1 MNRVKKHRDIFII
14 IFLIFLLIFQ
24 SRNLWLSFDRKPES
38 RNAVNDVSEI
48 LDEILMP
55 QRIISNFGNRNH
67 YISTNVLDFWK
78 DYGNDI
84 SKILQEINTKNLE
97 AISLKDY
104 LNLQDKESIIF
115 KFNSPLSGSIFV
127 NFLGDDYGE
136 NNVNISVD
144 SIYISKDGEIY
155 LTGVGNYYKI
165 LDHKVEFS
173 IDDMLADGEK
183 SGIKAI
189 NFYEAYGIEKD
200 IYIPVASYTSVQ
212 KVSYTSGL
220 FNLDERSKSNL
231 AERFLDTPID
241 YIREIS
247 VAGKNT
253 YVYEGEYLSISENG
267 FLEYSLESEFNVP
280 ERNLYKS
287 LNRAVEFIAQK
298 TGISSGIYL
307 ENTEQIEFNGSL
319 GYRFFFNLKEGQTPM
334 ILTSRDHSFIEI
346 DVFSDYVKNYREF
359 YIRKADNPIYE
370 EDEIYLESI
379 HKILKKNKKIF
390 SDTPVMDILKE
401 IDNLSIVYLSFS
413 SLEYDDL
420 LLVYEMV
427 YKGNKYYLSVDE
439 GKIVMV
445 R

>member
-1 MNRVKKHRDIFII
+1 MNEIKKHGDIFII
-14 IFLIFLLIFQ
+14 IFLIFILVFQ
-24 SRNLWLSFDRKPES
+24 SRNLWLSFDSKTEDKS
-38 RNAVNDVSEI
+38 SVNDISEI

-55 QRIISNFGNRNH
+55 QRIISNFGSRNH
-67 YISTNVLDFWK
+67 YISTNVSDFWK
-78 DYGNDI
+78 DYSADL
-84 SKILQEINTKNLE
+84 SKILQEINAKNLE
-97 AISLKDY
+97 PITLKEY
-104 LNLQDKESIIF
+104 LKLQEEESIVF

-155 LTGVGNYYKI
+155 LSGVGNFYKI
-165 LDHKVEFS
+165 INKKVDFS
-173 IDDMLADGEK
+173 IEDMLNDGEK
-183 SGIKAI
+183 SGLKAL

-200 IYIPVASYTSVQ
+200 IYIPISTYTNMQ
-212 KVSYTSGL
+212 KVSYMSGL

-253 YVYEGEYLSISENG
+253 YVYEGEYLSLSENG
-267 FLEYSLESEFNVP
+267 FLEYSLESEFNVT
-280 ERNLYKS
+280 ERDLYKS

-307 ENTEQIEFNGSL
+307 EKTEQIEFNGNL

-334 ILTSRDHSFIEI
+334 ILTSKDHSFIEI
-346 DVFSDYVKNYREF
+346 DVFSEYVKNYREF
-359 YIRKADNPIYE
+359 YIRKVDDPIYE

-379 HKILKKNKKIF
+379 HKILKKNRKIF
-390 SDTPVMDILKE
+390 SDRPVMDILKD
-401 IDNLSIVYLSFS
+401 IDNLSVVYLSFS
-413 SLEYDDL
+413 TLEYDDL

-427 YKGNKYYLSVDE
+427 YKGNKYYLSVDD
-439 GKIVMV
+439 GKLVMV